1 SAKDAQIVDV
11 GGISRRD
18 SDALL
23 LASRRVLVYST
34 RPGLAHPQSAGTYGR
49 TKRRPPEC
57 GGDCDDPAAV
67 IWVCGGFPDIRTG
80 SRIAVG
86 AGRLRRDPPAPCN
99 PGSSRTN
106 NFGATVSL
114 FQHDSRRGVCVPSL
128 RLA

>member
-1 SAKDAQIVDV
+1 ERLQPLVAEDAEPLAQLAEADPQQLGDV
-11 GGISRRD
+11 LSGLARRD
-18 SDALL
+18 RQDGGQALVDAPVQAFLT
-23 LASRRVLVYST
+23 APFYST

-86 AGRLRRDPPAPCN
+86 AGR
-99 PGSSRTN
+99 
-106 NFGATVSL
+106 
-114 FQHDSRRGVCVPSL
+114 
-128 RLA
+128 